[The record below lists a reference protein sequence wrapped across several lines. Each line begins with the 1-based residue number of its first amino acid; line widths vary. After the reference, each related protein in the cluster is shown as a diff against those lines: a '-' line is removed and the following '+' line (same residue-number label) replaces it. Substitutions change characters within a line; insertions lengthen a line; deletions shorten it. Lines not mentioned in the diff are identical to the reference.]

1 MTDYKDTIL
10 LPTTDFAMKADLP
23 NREPAM
29 LQQWERD
36 RRYQA
41 LQTHAAERPLFVLHD
56 GPPYA
61 NGDIHIGHAVNKILK
76 DIVVKS
82 RLLSGLRAPYV
93 PGWDCHGLPIEVAVE
108 KKVGKVG
115 HKVDA
120 REFRA
125 ECRKYAAAQIDRQRE
140 DFKRLGVLGDWENP
154 YRTMDYRYEADMV
167 RALARIYERGHVVRG
182 FKPVHWCFDCRSALA
197 EAEIEYA
204 DKLDPAIDVAFPF
217 IDGAAVASVFGL
229 AEPLT
234 DAHAVIWTTT
244 PWTLPSNQA
253 VSVHPEID
261 YALVRTERGHLV
273 LADAL
278 VEACLK
284 RFDLAGEVVGRATG
298 RALERCDLRHPF
310 YDRVSLLIVG
320 THVSAED
327 GTGLVHTSPAYGVED
342 FLALKPYTEEVL
354 NPVQGDGRFAADL
367 PLFGGQKIAEANPQ
381 IVEQIREQG
390 RLLADRKIDHSVAH
404 CWRHKTP
411 TIFRATPQWFIH
423 MQMAG
428 LRDAAMQAIDGVRWV
443 PDWGKE
449 RIQGMIAN
457 RPDWCISRQRTW
469 GVPIALFVDK
479 INQAPHPRSHELML
493 AVAER
498 IEKGGVDAWFD
509 LDARELIGDEADQYD
524 KVTDIL
530 DVWFDS
536 GVTHAC
542 VLDARAEL
550 GGAPA
555 DLYLEGSDQHRGWFQ
570 SALLTGTAMR
580 GVAPYR
586 QVLTHG
592 FAVDADGKK
601 MSKSAGNVVAP
612 QQVMK
617 TLGADVLRLWV
628 AATDYRA
635 EMTVSD
641 EILKRVA
648 DSYRRVRNTCR
659 YLLANLKDFD
669 PSRDAVAV
677 ADMLPIDQWIVD
689 QAWQLQQNIVRNYA
703 DYQFHLI
710 YQDLHSFCSVQL
722 GAFYLDV
729 LKDRV
734 YTLRH
739 DAQARRSGQSAML
752 LVLEGLVRWMAP
764 ILSFTADEI
773 WKHMPARTTPS
784 PLFETWFDAL
794 APLPTDGRIDA
805 ANWQTLLAVR
815 DSVQKLLEPMR
826 REKLIGSGLEAEI
839 DLYLDA
845 AQHAALAPS
854 AAELRFLFLVSE
866 VRLHVAPPPA
876 DALISERDGLR
887 FGLTARATANA
898 KCARCWHQRPDIG
911 LNAAHPSLCTRC
923 VANVEGEGEQR
934 GWF

>member
-10 LPTTDFAMKADLP
+10 LPTTDFSMKADLP

-29 LQQWERD
+29 LQQWEQE
-36 RRYQA
+36 RRYHA
-41 LQTHAAERPLFVLHD
+41 LQAHAAQRALFVLHD

-125 ECRKYAAAQIDRQRE
+125 ECRKYAAAQIERQRE

-154 YRTMDYRYEADMV
+154 YRTMDFRYEADMV

-204 DKLDPAIDVAFPF
+204 NKLDPAIDVGFRFLDAE
-217 IDGAAVASVFGL
+217 AVALVFGL
-229 AEPLT
+229 AAPVA
-234 DAHAVIWTTT
+234 DAQAVIWTTT

-253 VSVHPEID
+253 VSVNPDFD
-261 YALVRTERGHLV
+261 YALVQTPRGHLV

-278 VEACLK
+278 VERCLK
-284 RFDLAGEVVGRATG
+284 RFGIEGTVLARCPG
-298 RALERCDLRHPF
+298 RALEGCNLAHPF
-310 YDRVSLLIVG
+310 YDRVSLLILG

-342 FLALKPYTEEVL
+342 FQAMKPYTDEVL
-354 NPVQGDGRFAADL
+354 NPVQGDGRFVADL
-367 PLFGGQKIAEANPQ
+367 PLFGGLRISEANPQ
-381 IVEQIREQG
+381 IIAHLAASD
-390 RLLADRKIDHSVAH
+390 RLHASLQLDHSVAH

-411 TIFRATPQWFIH
+411 TILRATPQWFIH
-423 MQMAG
+423 MQVAG
-428 LRDAAMQAIDGVRWV
+428 LRESAMEAIETVRWV
-443 PDWGKE
+443 PEWGKE
-449 RIQGMIAN
+449 RIQGMIAS

-479 INQAPHPRSHELML
+479 ENQAPHPRSVELL
-493 AVAER
+493 HQVADR
-498 IEKGGVDAWFD
+498 IETGGIDAWFD
-509 LDARELIGDEADQYD
+509 LDPRELLGDDADRYD

-580 GVAPYR
+580 GAAPYR

-641 EILKRVA
+641 EIL
-648 DSYRRVRNTCR
+648 
-659 YLLANLKDFD
+659 
-669 PSRDAVAV
+669 
-677 ADMLPIDQWIVD
+677 
-689 QAWQLQQNIVRNYA
+689 
-703 DYQFHLI
+703 
-710 YQDLHSFCSVQL
+710 
-722 GAFYLDV
+722 
-729 LKDRV
+729 
-734 YTLRH
+734 
-739 DAQARRSGQSAML
+739 
-752 LVLEGLVRWMAP
+752 
-764 ILSFTADEI
+764 
-773 WKHMPARTTPS
+773 
-784 PLFETWFDAL
+784 
-794 APLPTDGRIDA
+794 
-805 ANWQTLLAVR
+805 
-815 DSVQKLLEPMR
+815 
-826 REKLIGSGLEAEI
+826 
-839 DLYLDA
+839 
-845 AQHAALAPS
+845 
-854 AAELRFLFLVSE
+854 
-866 VRLHVAPPPA
+866 
-876 DALISERDGLR
+876 
-887 FGLTARATANA
+887 
-898 KCARCWHQRPDIG
+898 
-911 LNAAHPSLCTRC
+911 
-923 VANVEGEGEQR
+923 
-934 GWF
+934 